1 MSVNVYSVIWADD
14 ECITLEKDKN
24 IRQLFDVKHIEV
36 LAYVQTSEELKDKI
50 ETYKDRVDAIIV
62 DGNFSKSPVEYLE
75 PKAFFFENVKEDNRY
90 HYWQYVT

>member
-14 ECITLEKDKN
+14 ECITLEKDKS

-50 ETYKDRVDAIIV
+50 ETYM
-62 DGNFSKSPVEYLE
+62 
-75 PKAFFFENVKEDNRY
+75 
-90 HYWQYVT
+90 Q